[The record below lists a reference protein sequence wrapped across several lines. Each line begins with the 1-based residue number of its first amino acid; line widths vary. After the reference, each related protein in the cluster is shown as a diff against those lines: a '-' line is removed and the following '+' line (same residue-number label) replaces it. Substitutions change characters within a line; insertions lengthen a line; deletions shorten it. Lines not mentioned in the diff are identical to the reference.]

1 MVGGVR
7 FFHYDQ
13 AKSTGGRISFSIYV
27 HVSRVSNWASISQ
40 EIHVCLPHYFG
51 NCRAHRSPNFRS
63 VAYMVYFYSD
73 FCRHPR
79 QDMFSRLYAW
89 VSKLVSSLKRDHPGM
104 PFIMKVNWPLCVRLT
119 LSLAVCN
126 VWRKKTR
133 PLLYLSL
140 HVAIQTKSWQS
151 VLFPNG

>member
-27 HVSRVSNWASISQ
+27 HVSRVSNGASISQ

-63 VAYMVYFYSD
+63 VAYMVYSYSD

-89 VSKLVSSLKRDHPGM
+89 VSKLVSPLKRDQPVYAFYYESKLTSLYQID
-104 PFIMKVNWPLCVRLT
+104 PQSSSVQCLTKENSTPPLSFFTCSYT
-119 LSLAVCN
+119 NKELAKCIV
-126 VWRKKTR
+126 
-133 PLLYLSL
+133 S
-140 HVAIQTKSWQS
+140 
-151 VLFPNG
+151 